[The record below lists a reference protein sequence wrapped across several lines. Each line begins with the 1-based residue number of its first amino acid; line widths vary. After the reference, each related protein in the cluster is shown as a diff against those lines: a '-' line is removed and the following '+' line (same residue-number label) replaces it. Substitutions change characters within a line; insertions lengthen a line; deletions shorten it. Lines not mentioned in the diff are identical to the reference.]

1 MRRGAGA
8 GEVWAVE
15 FAGRSEDLMAAS
27 GAGRGRGHVPGN
39 SIKLAEA
46 RAGAR
51 NRAAM

>member
-1 MRRGAGA
+1 MRRGA

-15 FAGRSEDLMAAS
+15 VAEAGGSNGSERSKE
-27 GAGRGRGHVPGN
+27 GRGHVTGN